1 MIKIANDKVQI
12 DISVNNQNPA
22 EFWLQL
28 SYQLNYLLRNQDED
42 NRIRC
47 FAVESLID
55 SLSPLSIDDFKQIC
69 EQSQMKGKAV

>member
-1 MIKIANDKVQI
+1 MIKIGNNKVQI
-12 DISVNNQNPA
+12 DVSVNDQNPA
-22 EFWLQL
+22 EYWLQL

-69 EQSQMKGKAV
+69 EQSQKIHKTV

>member
-1 MIKIANDKVQI
+1 MIKIAKDQVQI
-12 DISVNNQNPA
+12 DISVHNQNPA

-42 NRIRC
+42 NRIKC

-55 SLSPLSIDDFKQIC
+55 SLSPLSIDDLNQIW
-69 EQSQMKGKAV
+69 EQSQRTRKTV